1 MSKDSKVEDLKEYI
15 DTTDLSS
22 RAVTIDAIAVDQ
34 LESEFLNDEIA
45 SDVEAINVDSSKY
58 QEYEKALKEILGS
71 DDEEYVDAFENI
83 VYLADIDGIEEYDLD
98 GSTQEI
104 FPGVRALK
112 KKDSEEEVD
121 NDTDE
126 W

>member
-1 MSKDSKVEDLKEYI
+1 MSRDSKVEDLNEYI
-15 DTTDLSS
+15 DTSDLSS
-22 RAVTIDAIAVDQ
+22 RAITIDAIATDQ
-34 LESEFLNDEIA
+34 LESEFLNDEIT
-45 SDVEAINVDSSKY
+45 SDVEEINVDSSKY
-58 QEYEKALKEILGS
+58 QEYEKALKDLLG
-71 DDEEYVDAFENI
+71 DTEEEYVDAFENI
-83 VYLADIDGIEEYDLD
+83 VYLADLDGIEEYDLD